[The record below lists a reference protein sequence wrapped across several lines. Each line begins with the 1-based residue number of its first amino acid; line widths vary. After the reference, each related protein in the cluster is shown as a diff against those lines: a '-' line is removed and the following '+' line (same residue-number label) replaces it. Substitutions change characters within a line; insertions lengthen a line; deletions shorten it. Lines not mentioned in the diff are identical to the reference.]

1 MDAEGRSIKTG
12 RNLLDTIS
20 GVLVYALELELIE
33 ENPVHSVRAVIAR
46 KARSKRGRAEASD
59 PEELVR
65 RARKRCKHHRQP
77 GVGGVCRECLLA
89 EIEQAIAEEH
99 PELERG
105 EVLEL
110 VQEWLRLEDDH
121 KH

>member
-1 MDAEGRSIKTG
+1 MPRS
-12 RNLLDTIS
+12 RLMIS
-20 GVLVYALELELIE
+20 SG
-33 ENPVHSVRAVIAR
+33 
-46 KARSKRGRAEASD
+46 
-59 PEELVR
+59 ELVR
-65 RARKRCKHHRQP
+65 RARERCECHHQP

-110 VQEWLRLEDDH
+110 VQEWIRLEGILTH
-121 KH
+121 